1 MSVFSRYAIDT
12 RPVEAMSAAQASL
25 VLGLDTI
32 LREASLV
39 LTCPR
44 CAAEGHGTLQTKN
57 GPGDALW
64 KMDCQCRRRRIEP
77 GLIVPMVATGWL
89 LTLAEEL
96 LGPLSL
102 AVRCPSSTC
111 LLIPLELRQ
120 GLDTLTVVCQC
131 SASRVFKKTSTTP
144 H

>member
-12 RPVEAMSAAQASL
+12 RPLDAMSSVQASL
-25 VLGLDTI
+25 VQGLDSI
-32 LREASLV
+32 LRDASLV

-44 CAAEGHGTLQTKN
+44 CAADGHGTLQTQN
-57 GPGDALW
+57 GPGDVLW

-77 GLIVPMVATGWL
+77 GVTPMASTGWL
-89 LTLAEEL
+89 LTLVEEL

-102 AVRCPSSTC
+102 AVRCPSPTC
-111 LLIPLELRQ
+111 VLTPVELRQ
-120 GLDTLTVVCQC
+120 GLDTLAVVCQC
-131 SASRVFKKTSTTP
+131 GAERVFTKKPTKP